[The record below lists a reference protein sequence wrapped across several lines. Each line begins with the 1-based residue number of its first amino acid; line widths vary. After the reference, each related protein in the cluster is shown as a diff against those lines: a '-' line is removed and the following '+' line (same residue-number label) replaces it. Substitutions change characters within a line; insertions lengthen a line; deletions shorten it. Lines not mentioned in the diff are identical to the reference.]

1 MKFYRL
7 SVIATIFVIATLAC
21 AAKSNNRILNPDNF
35 KGYIEQFNRTDNEL
49 YSQYIPNDSAW
60 QFLEENIP
68 FFHCPD
74 KEVETT
80 YYFRWW
86 TFRKHIKLTPA
97 GFIIT
102 EFLPDVRW
110 AGKYNSINCPA
121 GHHFYEGRWLDDNTF
136 LNQYARFWFTEGNP
150 RVYSFWA
157 ANSLL
162 EYYKVTGDSIVL
174 DLLPDLVDNYRNWET
189 GFTRSKIFI
198 GLNDDGLFSMM
209 DNYDG
214 MEYQV
219 GGSGKRPTINS
230 YMYGDAMA
238 IAEIA
243 AMTGDKELQEEF
255 TQKAKSIKH

>member
-1 MKFYRL
+1 MAF
-7 SVIATIFVIATLAC
+7 
-21 AAKSNNRILNPDNF
+21 AAHSNNRILNPDNF

-49 YSQYIPNDSAW
+49 YSQYISNDSAW

-68 FFHCPD
+68 FFQCPD
-74 KEVETT
+74 KTIETT

-86 TFRKHIKLTPA
+86 TFRKHIKETPA

-102 EFLPDVRW
+102 EFLPAVRW

-162 EYYKVTGDSIVL
+162 EYYKVTGDSIVH
-174 DLLPDLVDNYRNWET
+174 
-189 GFTRSKIFI
+189 KIR
-198 GLNDDGLFSMM
+198 
-209 DNYDG
+209 
-214 MEYQV
+214 
-219 GGSGKRPTINS
+219 K
-230 YMYGDAMA
+230 
-238 IAEIA
+238 
-243 AMTGDKELQEEF
+243 
-255 TQKAKSIKH
+255 